1 MPLFTLF
8 DGTRITG
15 LPHALLCGDL
25 DGLLL
30 VDALQHALLEDGA
43 GQGGSLAGK
52 ATQTLYYAA
61 IWMGCCW

>member
-15 LPHALLCGDL
+15 LPHALLRGDL

-30 VDALQHALLEDGA
+30 VNALQHALLEDGP
-43 GQGGSLAGK
+43 G
-52 ATQTLYYAA
+52 
-61 IWMGCCW
+61 